1 MRRGGGTK
9 TFGGRERVPK
19 GFRIFGFRKVSVSL
33 ESERFLDLSQD
44 PAPSSAPHGGVGNY
58 QFNTNTKHQTP
69 TPTPTITSSTYLSL
83 ANHHRYN
90 LRQQIQHVQCM
101 RSRRSTTHRLYST
114 SCYIHRTS
122 LRSAA
127 LLSQDH
133 HTQVGKT
140 NLVSIHRPGIAG
152 AARTWYIS
160 FCTLSK

>member
-1 MRRGGGTK
+1 MSFTK
-9 TFGGRERVPK
+9 
-19 GFRIFGFRKVSVSL
+19 
-33 ESERFLDLSQD
+33 
-44 PAPSSAPHGGVGNY
+44 HYNY
-58 QFNTNTKHQTP
+58 INTNNNFLYLH
-69 TPTPTITSSTYLSL
+69 LSL
-83 ANHHRYN
+83 AYHHRHN

-160 FCTLSK
+160 FCTLSKWGLSQSQLCQPLRESEFACYALGWTSVWDIAGGEHYGACLGNWFWSRNQLSVFRE